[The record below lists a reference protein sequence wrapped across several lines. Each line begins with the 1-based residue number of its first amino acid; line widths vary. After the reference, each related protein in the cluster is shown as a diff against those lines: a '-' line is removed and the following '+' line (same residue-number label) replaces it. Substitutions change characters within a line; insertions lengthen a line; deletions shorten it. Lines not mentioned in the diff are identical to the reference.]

1 MLCPLKIAF
10 FAKAGCQVQ
19 FDREGILFVNR
30 RDGRATGDAFVM
42 FATDAEAERALKNHR
57 QHIGNRY
64 IELFRS
70 TPAEVNQVM
79 NAVLKQSM
87 DIFPRIWPSQY
98 EQDTFLSQTG
108 SLLEIQNSSVFAGAP
123 KSLLIPSPT
132 FPMPLLNMPQLALPT
147 PIPLGGLLPGASGSS
162 HMSTGHLMRMKG
174 MPPGTTVNDILNFLG
189 VYWQAVNLHGIH
201 LIYSTT
207 VKVLSE
213 HKRKGEPSG
222 EAFVRF
228 ISEQAVQMVMANKQ
242 GQTITNAATG
252 AQTKVHLSRPT
263 SAEILDFV
271 SYPAAQPTLNWNNT
285 AGFGTHVNSYH
296 LLPGPAALYAPL
308 LMQLRGVAPFTT
320 PEVLTSAQKAGFA
333 LTTPQATST
342 IKVDTDILCWSG
354 IRAGAVYLINRAIF
368 NRDAQITHY
377 YTKYIYDVVKPR
389 SRIL

>member
-1 MLCPLKIAF
+1 MHELAAGKIAF
-10 FAKAGCQVQ
+10 FAKADCQVQ

-98 EQDTFLSQTG
+98 EQDTLLSQTG
-108 SLLEIQNSSVFAGAP
+108 SLLEIQNPSVFAGAP

-147 PIPLGGLLPGASGSS
+147 PTALGGLLPGASGSS

-174 MPPGTTVNDILNFLG
+174 MPPETTVNDILNFLG

-201 LIYSTT
+201 LIYSAT
-207 VKVLSE
+207 
-213 HKRKGEPSG
+213 GEPSG

-271 SYPAAQPTLNWNNT
+271 SYSATQPTPNWNNT
-285 AGFGTHVNSYH
+285 AGFGNCVNSYH

-320 PEVLTSAQKAGFA
+320 PENRSEAITSVSYG
-333 LTTPQATST
+333 
-342 IKVDTDILCWSG
+342 
-354 IRAGAVYLINRAIF
+354 GAAV
-368 NRDAQITHY
+368 
-377 YTKYIYDVVKPR
+377 IYPNV
-389 SRIL
+389 